1 MRKLIFLLLLL
12 FSMSFCGCGNTSYL
26 ETKTAKTQSDGVIEG
41 EEQDT
46 DLIYVQIDGAVKKP
60 GVYKLP
66 ADSRV
71 FLLVEKAGG
80 LKEDAADSEL
90 NLAELLT
97 DGQKLTV
104 LTKKELKEQKKTA
117 EESGTKADGKVDINR
132 ADQDTLTTISGIGP
146 SRAAAII
153 AYREENGPFKKTED
167 ITNVSGIGDS
177 TYQRI
182 KDKITV

>member
-1 MRKLIFLLLLL
+1 
-12 FSMSFCGCGNTSYL
+12 MSFCGCGSTSYL
-26 ETKTAKTQSDGVIEG
+26 ETKTVKAESDGTADSDKSDID
-41 EEQDT
+41 Q
-46 DLIYVQIDGAVKKP
+46 IYVQIDGAVKKP
-60 GVYKLP
+60 GVYRLP
-66 ADSRV
+66 ADARV
-71 FLLVEKAGG
+71 FLLIERAGG
-80 LKEDAADSEL
+80 LNSDAADSEL
-90 NLAELLT
+90 NQAELLT
-97 DGQKLTV
+97 DGQKITV

-117 EESGTKADGKVDINR
+117 DESGTRPDGKVDINK
-132 ADQDTLTTISGIGP
+132 ADESTLTTISGIGP

>member
-1 MRKLIFLLLLL
+1 
-12 FSMSFCGCGNTSYL
+12 MSFCGCGSTSYL
-26 ETKTAKTQSDGVIEG
+26 ETKTVKAESDGTAFSDRS
-41 EEQDT
+41 DT
-46 DLIYVQIDGAVKKP
+46 DQIYVQIDGAVKKP
-60 GVYKLP
+60 GVYRLP

-71 FLLVEKAGG
+71 FLLIEKAGG
-80 LKEDAADSEL
+80 LNSDAADSEL
-90 NLAELLT
+90 NQAELLT
-97 DGQKLTV
+97 DGQKITV

-117 EESGTKADGKVDINR
+117 DESGTRSDGKVDINK
-132 ADQDTLTTISGIGP
+132 ADESTLTTISGIGP

-153 AYREENGPFKKTED
+153 AYREENGPFKRTED

>member
-1 MRKLIFLLLLL
+1 MKRLIFLLLLL

-26 ETKTAKTQSDGVIEG
+26 EKKTVKTDSDATTESI
-41 EEQDT
+41 EQDT
-46 DLIYVQIDGAVKKP
+46 DQIYVQINGAVKKP

-71 FLLVEKAGG
+71 FLLIEKAGG

-167 ITNVSGIGDS
+167 ITNVSGIGES

>member
-1 MRKLIFLLLLL
+1 MKKLIFLLLLL
-12 FSMSFCGCGNTSYL
+12 FSMSFCGCGKTSYL
-26 ETKTAKTQSDGVIEG
+26 ESKTAETKSDAAYS

-46 DLIYVQIDGAVKKP
+46 EQIYVQIDGAVKKP

-71 FLLVEKAGG
+71 FLLIEKAGG
-80 LKEDAADSEL
+80 LNKDAADSEL

-117 EESGTKADGKVDINR
+117 EASGTKSDGKVDINR

-146 SRAAAII
+146 SRAAAIF